1 MKTTGI
7 ILDNFQIVTDRNM
20 ENGSKKVKITQ
31 GLALSPDT
39 WENLAIIAEFFNRSR
54 NNLIESCLLD
64 LIQKTKKEHPDLAKK
79 LF

>member
-1 MKTTGI
+1 MNDRI
-7 ILDNFQIVTDRNM
+7 ILDTFQIVTDRM
-20 ENGSKKVKITQ
+20 ENGAKKAKITQ
-31 GLALSPDT
+31 GLALSPNT
-39 WENLAIIAEFFNRSR
+39 WENLTIIAEFFNRSR